1 MQKFLDAANK
11 LISELKSKIA
21 ELTAELAEY
30 KSVRGK
36 LRTRELEQENEEL
49 RSKIHGY
56 EALIEKHNLW
66 HLFGRKRSKTV
77 TREENR

>member
-36 LRTRELEQENEEL
+36 LRTRELEQEEL

-56 EALIEKHNLW
+56 EAVIERYDLW
-66 HLFGRKRSKTV
+66 YLFGRKRSKNM
-77 TREENR
+77 TREENH